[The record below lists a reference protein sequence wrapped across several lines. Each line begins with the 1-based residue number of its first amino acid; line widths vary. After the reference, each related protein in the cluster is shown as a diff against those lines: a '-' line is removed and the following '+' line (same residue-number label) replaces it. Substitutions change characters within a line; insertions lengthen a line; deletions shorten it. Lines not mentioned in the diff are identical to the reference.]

1 MPQII
6 PNGLIRQP
14 NCAHQSSCRHICSKT
29 PRLAHNLPLVQGKMT
44 PKIPTLAAFALL
56 VFACSRSGKMQR
68 DQKQYDVVPEGSAS
82 GVTST
87 INGPGETPP
96 PVSDT
101 NADTTTNFTIP
112 TNPNPLGN
120 DTAGTAMGGSTTTP
134 TTATPRPLRPRLYP
148 PPAQPQELR
157 PEPATDTTTTTTD
170 TETTTTTTTT
180 SPNPKKKSDEDQ
192 PSPPPPTDT
201 TGTRG

>member
-1 MPQII
+1 MI
-6 PNGLIRQP
+6 
-14 NCAHQSSCRHICSKT
+14 
-29 PRLAHNLPLVQGKMT
+29 
-44 PKIPTLAAFALL
+44 PKILTLAAFALL

-96 PVSDT
+96 PVTDT

-112 TNPNPLGN
+112 ANPNPLGN
-120 DTAGTAMGGSTTTP
+120 DTAGTAMTGSTTTP
-134 TTATPRPLRPRLYP
+134 ITTTVPRPLHQRLYP
-148 PPAQPQELR
+148 PLPRPEELR
-157 PEPATDTTTTTTD
+157 PEPATDTAVTD
-170 TETTTTTTTT
+170 TETTSTTTTTTTAPST
-180 SPNPKKKSDEDQ
+180 KKKSDEDQ